1 LVAAVAWYPVFTA
14 DAVSA
19 RERSGVNRF
28 SHAPGI
34 LAMGLAF
41 GLRLLVDFG
50 LTSGTIR
57 VRIAR
62 HVGLAGLAVG
72 ACVDALVMLLPMRL
86 F

>member
-1 LVAAVAWYPVFTA
+1 MAGAVL
-14 DAVSA
+14 A
-19 RERSGVNRF
+19 RDRSGVNRF

-50 LTSGTIR
+50 VGGETIR

-62 HVGLAGLAVG
+62 LVGLTGLAVG
-72 ACVDALVMLLPMRL
+72 ACVDALVILLPL
-86 F
+86 GLV